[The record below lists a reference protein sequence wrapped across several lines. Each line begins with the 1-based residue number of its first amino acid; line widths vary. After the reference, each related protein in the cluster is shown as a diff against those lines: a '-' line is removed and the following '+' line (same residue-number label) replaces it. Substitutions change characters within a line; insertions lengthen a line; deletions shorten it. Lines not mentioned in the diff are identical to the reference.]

1 MFGDSLFSNLGSTEG
16 ATSLTVF
23 LIVLSAI
30 LLIVNIFDAPI
41 MSLFMGIIKWTM
53 KFFGKYIKGKEE
65 AYHRDLEIGKIT
77 EKRKKV
83 KLYKFLSDLIID
95 LNLEQYEF
103 TPYTLLF
110 VVSGLTLVISLIVCK
125 MLFGN
130 VVIDIA
136 MYPIALIAVFCFMY
150 TKANIAHDARIESV
164 IEAEN
169 IICANIKVG
178 TVVAVRDSI
187 NVIPKNVRKAF
198 VNFLDNVEQKNYHIK
213 TALLQLNVELGS
225 VADDFIKKCIVFEL
239 EEEHGIAGMFSDI
252 IEINNIN
259 MEMRTDMKRKFE
271 EVKTNFIIGLSMI
284 LAFLIGVLAI
294 YENVREFYLTT
305 ALGQIILAI
314 DMLIVLIEFVF
325 ITALRAK
332 EL

>member
-1 MFGDSLFSNLGSTEG
+1 
-16 ATSLTVF
+16 
-23 LIVLSAI
+23 
-30 LLIVNIFDAPI
+30 
-41 MSLFMGIIKWTM
+41 
-53 KFFGKYIKGKEE
+53 
-65 AYHRDLEIGKIT
+65 
-77 EKRKKV
+77 
-83 KLYKFLSDLIID
+83 
-95 LNLEQYEF
+95 
-103 TPYTLLF
+103 
-110 VVSGLTLVISLIVCK
+110 

-130 VVIDIA
+130 IIIDIV
-136 MYPIALIAVFCFMY
+136 MYPIALVAVFCFMY
-150 TKANIAHDARIESV
+150 TRANIAHDARIESV

-187 NVIPKNVRKAF
+187 NVIPKNVRRAF

-213 TALLQLNVELGS
+213 TALLQLNAELGS

-259 MEMRTDMKRKFE
+259 MEMRTNMKRQFE
-271 EVKTNFIIGLSMI
+271 EVKTNFIIGLAMI
-284 LAFLIGVLAI
+284 LLFLIGVIAI
-294 YENVREFYLTT
+294 FANVREFYFTT
-305 ALGQIILAI
+305 GLGQIVLAI
-314 DMLIVLIEFVF
+314 DLLLIIIEFVY